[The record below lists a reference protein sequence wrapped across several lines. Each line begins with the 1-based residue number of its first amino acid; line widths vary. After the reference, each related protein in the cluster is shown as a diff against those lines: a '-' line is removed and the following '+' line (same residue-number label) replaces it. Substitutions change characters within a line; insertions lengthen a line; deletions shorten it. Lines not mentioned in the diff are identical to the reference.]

1 MNERTGSEPWESDLP
16 DGVLTVR
23 AAEGDEDAFAVL
35 VRRHSRPLLT
45 LAYYTLGNAQ
55 DAEEAV
61 QDAFISAWRRLPDYH
76 HRAEFHTWMYRITVN
91 RCLTMRRRRR
101 PTVPLDAATELAADN
116 TGNSPARA
124 AEQDAAAAALTCA
137 LDELEAGQRLC
148 WILRELQGL
157 SYEEI
162 AHVTHSSE
170 PTVRGRLFRARLL
183 LKEAMAPWR

>member
-1 MNERTGSEPWESDLP
+1 MNERTGVAPLESDLP
-16 DGVLTVR
+16 DWVLAVR
-23 AAEGDEDAFAVL
+23 AAEGDEDSFAVL

-61 QDAFISAWRRLPDYH
+61 QDAFVSAWRRLPDYQ
-76 HRAEFHTWMYRITVN
+76 HRAQFPTWMYRITVN
-91 RCLTMRRRRR
+91 RCLTMRRSRR
-101 PTVPLDAATELAADN
+101 PTVPLDATTESAMGCAW
-116 TGNSPARA
+116 NSPARA
-124 AEQDAAAAALTCA
+124 AEQDAAATALTRA
-137 LDELEAGQRLC
+137 LDGLDADQRVC

-162 AHVTHSSE
+162 AQVTHTSE
-170 PTVRGRLFRARLL
+170 PTVRGRLFRARRL